1 MNVAGH
7 LALAYLLARRRRRAW
22 LARLE
27 AIALG
32 ALLPDLIDK
41 SLMLIGATPHG
52 RTVGHS
58 FVFWLFV
65 TWLWMLAVG
74 RRLPRA
80 GWLGGVLVGGISHL
94 AVDFVDDVVEGVE
107 HSGYIFS
114 AWFGWP
120 WTNPDMWQPRV
131 EHLFP
136 TWEFAT
142 SSLELVTLIAVALL
156 ARRDGRRLAVSPSRD
171 AIS

>member
-7 LALAYLLARRRRRAW
+7 LAVAYLLARRRRRAW

-32 ALLPDLIDK
+32 ALLPDLVDK
-41 SLMLIGATPHG
+41 TLMLIGLTPYG

-58 FVFWLFV
+58 LVFWLFA
-65 TWLWMLAVG
+65 TWLWMLAMA

-80 GWLGGVLVGGISHL
+80 GWLALVMVGGLSHL
-94 AVDFVDDVVEGVE
+94 VVDLVDDVVEGVE
-107 HSGYIFS
+107 HSGYVFS

-120 WTNPDMWQPRV
+120 WTNPDMWSPKV

-136 TWEFAT
+136 AWPYAT
-142 SSLELVTLIAVALL
+142 SSLELLTLIAVVTI
-156 ARRDGRRLAVSPSRD
+156 ARRDGRAPAMSRSGD
-171 AIS
+171 VV